1 MLPTQDSDHPLD
13 KIRFGLMVAIGGAD
27 PKETLKVI
35 TEQEEIVDRELRE
48 VPQRASALGQEFL
61 DQSAETRREL
71 QVVLEEYRSWLSQAS
86 AALKTEDTATTMAL
100 HEESQDLLPKLTTAL
115 ENYSKVYSS
124 AGPFQGSPA
133 NTLWRI
139 ATSIQDSSL
148 AEQSWSE
155 YCEYYQ
161 SELSKKLETLV
172 SLDVPGRTALVEGYS
187 ASLKV
192 VHQLG
197 QQGLKPADAARPLLE
212 EFDRHYTPSE
222 LLETVMSAAL
232 KKNQTRIPATN
243 VLLEVLGSS
252 RKHLPQTMVFSVLDD
267 YNETVEGYLETFER
281 AVARPTHSDL
291 IREEIPR
298 TLDTIDGHFMLIE
311 DLNDLIEEGESLEVM
326 LSKIEESANK
336 LIESRE
342 VYEVAAQHQSFLACP
357 SCSRSNPP
365 ENRACEAC
373 GEPLPQADKTGRRR
387 SSTFSLMSGPI
398 TEETQKL
405 EMTEYVANLFR
416 ACDDMNDGKIGVDE
430 YTQELQKA
438 ATALTDFVEEYE
450 NLVAMALDESL
461 FSPEEWENWRNHH
474 LPYLEDMAISYY
486 AGIEDMQKGL
496 VSMETYLT
504 EPDEAHL
511 VEGIRLYWQGV
522 QAVHHG
528 RLGIQA
534 HSKLLDDL
542 LKETQGKA

>member
-1 MLPTQDSDHPLD
+1 MLPTQESDHPLD

-27 PKETLKVI
+27 TKETLDEI
-35 TEQEEIVDRELRE
+35 AEQEKIVGRELRE
-48 VPQRASALGQEFL
+48 IPARAEVLGQEFL
-61 DQSAETRREL
+61 AKSQESRQQLLDTLQKYGQWLKQAAE
-71 QVVLEEYRSWLSQAS
+71 
-86 AALKTEDTATTMAL
+86 ALKTEDTATTMTL
-100 HEESQDLLPKLTTAL
+100 HEESQDLLPNLTAAL
-115 ENYSKVYSS
+115 EKYSKVYSS
-124 AGPFQGSPA
+124 SGPFESALA

-139 ATSIQDSSL
+139 ATSIDDPTAQSD
-148 AEQSWSE
+148 SWSE

-161 SELSKKLETLV
+161 AELYKKLETLV
-172 SLDVPGRTALVEGYS
+172 TLDVPGRTALVEGYG
-187 ASLKV
+187 ASLKAI
-192 VHQLG
+192 HQLG
-197 QQGLKPADAARPLLE
+197 QKGLDSADSIRPLLQ
-212 EFDRHYTPSE
+212 E
-222 LLETVMSAAL
+222 LDENFSPAEALEQVMTEAL

-243 VLLEVLGSS
+243 VLLAVVQKE
-252 RKHLPQTMVFSVLDD
+252 LPEAVILSVLDD

-311 DLNDLIEEGESLEVM
+311 DLNDILEAGEGENLSSV
-326 LSKIEESANK
+326 LSKIEESANS

-342 VYEVAAQHQSFLACP
+342 VYEVAAQHQSFLSCP

-398 TEETQKL
+398 SEETQKL
-405 EMTEYVANLFR
+405 EMTENVARLFQ
-416 ACDDMNDGKIGVDE
+416 ACDDVNDGKIGVDE
-430 YTQELQKA
+430 YTQELQTA

-450 NLVAMALDESL
+450 NLVAIALDESL
-461 FSPEEWENWRNHH
+461 FNPEEWENWRNNH
-474 LPYLEDMAISYY
+474 LPYLEDLAISYY
-486 AGIEDMQKGL
+486 AGIEDMKNGL
-496 VSMETYLT
+496 ESMETYLS

-511 VEGIRLYWQGV
+511 IEGIRLYWQGL

-528 RLGIQA
+528 RLGIES

-542 LKETQGKA
+542 LKETQERS